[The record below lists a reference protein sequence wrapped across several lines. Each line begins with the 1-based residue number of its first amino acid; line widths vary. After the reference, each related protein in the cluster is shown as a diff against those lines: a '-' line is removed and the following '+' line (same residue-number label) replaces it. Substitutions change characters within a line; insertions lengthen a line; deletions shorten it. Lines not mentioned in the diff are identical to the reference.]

1 MINTFNIPLHSNIGR
16 RPISHSAFRIS
27 PTHHPKSKIKTP
39 HDLLRTL
46 RTGCEILN
54 ESTIPIR
61 NADVSPI
68 RWLYEPEAPIGINPT
83 LVTRY
88 SQQRLRRQ
96 STIKHPPS
104 ATAHSSFTIRDQSSS
119 HA

>member
-61 NADVSPI
+61 NADV
-68 RWLYEPEAPIGINPT
+68 PIGINPT

-96 STIKHPPS
+96 STIQPRLPRHDPIEKPEIFQLHRNTFFSP
-104 ATAHSSFTIRDQSSS
+104 
-119 HA
+119 